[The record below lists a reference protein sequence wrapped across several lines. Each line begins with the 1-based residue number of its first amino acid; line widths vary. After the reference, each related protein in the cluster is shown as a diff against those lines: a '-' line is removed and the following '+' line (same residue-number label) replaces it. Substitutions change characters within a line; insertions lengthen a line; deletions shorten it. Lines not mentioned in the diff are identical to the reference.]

1 VLNIQLEQR
10 NAHNLRIWS
19 ADRGPLARKG
29 TCHFWVS
36 SSVCRHHDVE
46 KMGYMFRRPVHGSAG
61 VDIGES
67 ENDDREE
74 CRRPI

>member
-1 VLNIQLEQR
+1 VLTGRDREREVLNIQLEQILLQCR
-10 NAHNLRIWS
+10 Q
-19 ADRGPLARKG
+19 
-29 TCHFWVS
+29 T
-36 SSVCRHHDVE
+36 CRHDDVE